1 MQQDIIDFLIQN
13 KDDINQFLD
22 SELHPTYLASR
33 IFDGYP
39 DLQQDILDAKRTQ
52 VLIRYLL
59 EQFPDSNY
67 LEINLNIPE
76 NYVIILA
83 S

>member
-13 KDDINQFLD
+13 KDDINSFLD

-33 IFDGYP
+33 IFDGHP
-39 DLQQDILDAKRTQ
+39 DLQQDILDIKRKAI
-52 VLIRYLL
+52 LIRYLL
-59 EQFPDSNY
+59 EQFPENSY
-67 LEINLNIPE
+67 LEISLDLPE
-76 NYVIILA
+76 NYGIILA